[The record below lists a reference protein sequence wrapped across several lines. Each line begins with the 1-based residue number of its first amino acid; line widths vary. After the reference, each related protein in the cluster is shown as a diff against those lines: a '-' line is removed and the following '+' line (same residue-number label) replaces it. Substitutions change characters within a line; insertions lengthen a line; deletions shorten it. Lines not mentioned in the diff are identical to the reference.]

1 MITFLKGVDHL
12 KRFCYNVS
20 GYKKDFG
27 RIQLM
32 GKLGI
37 SIYPERST
45 FKKDKA
51 YLDLAHKYG
60 FKRVFTSLLQ
70 IEDDKEKVLA
80 DFSKVVEYA
89 NQLGMEVMVDINPAL
104 FEQLG
109 ISYDDLSFFHKMG
122 AYGIRLDIGFTGAE
136 EAKMTRN
143 PYGIKIEIN
152 MSSGTSYVD
161 NIMSYSP
168 NTNNLLGS
176 HNFYP
181 HRYSGLSYD
190 HFVYCSEKFRNYNLN
205 TMAFVNSQTAD
216 FGPWP
221 TQDGLCSLE
230 DHRNLEISTQVK
242 HLMLTGLIDDI
253 SIGNAYASEEELKAM
268 AEAFNADYP
277 TLKVDVEEDIT
288 EDERICLFDNL
299 HSYRG
304 DRSEYILRSTMT
316 RIYYKDKPFPPHNT
330 RDMSRGDVLIDNV
343 GYDQYKGETQIALKE
358 MKNDGRVNVVGCIS
372 EDELFLLDFLKPWSS
387 FKMIENKK

>member
-1 MITFLKGVDHL
+1 
-12 KRFCYNVS
+12 
-20 GYKKDFG
+20 
-27 RIQLM
+27 M

-45 FKKDKA
+45 FEKDKA
-51 YLDLAHKYG
+51 YLDLAYKYG

-70 IEDDKEKVLA
+70 ITEDKDKVLA
-80 DFSKVVEYA
+80 DFKKVVDYA
-89 NQLGMEVMVDINPAL
+89 NSLDMEVMVDINPAL

-109 ISYDDLSFFHKMG
+109 ISYDDLSFFHEMG
-122 AYGIRLDIGFTGAE
+122 AHGVRLDIGFTGQE

-152 MSSGTSYVD
+152 MSTGTSYVD

-168 NTNNLLGS
+168 NTDNLLGS

-190 HFVYCSEKFRNYNLN
+190 HFVFCSEKFRKYNIN
-205 TMAFVNSQTAD
+205 TMAFVNSHDAT

-230 DHRNLEISTQVK
+230 DHRELEIATQVK
-242 HLMLTGLIDDI
+242 HLILTGLIDDVLVA
-253 SIGNAYASEEELKAM
+253 NAYASEAELKAM
-268 AEAFNADYP
+268 AEAFNAEYP
-277 TLKVDVEEDIT
+277 SIKVDVAEDIT
-288 EDERICLFDNL
+288 EDERVVLFDNL

-316 RIYYKDKPFPPHNT
+316 RIYYKDRPFPAHNT
-330 RDMSRGDVLIDNV
+330 RDMSKGDVLIDNV
-343 GYDQYKGETQIALKE
+343 GYGQYKGETQIALKD
-358 MKNDGRVNVVGCIS
+358 MKNDGRVNVVGRIS
-372 EDELFLLDFLKPWSS
+372 ADELFLLDFLKPWSS
-387 FKMIENKK
+387 FKLIENKK

>member
-1 MITFLKGVDHL
+1 
-12 KRFCYNVS
+12 
-20 GYKKDFG
+20 
-27 RIQLM
+27 M

-45 FKKDKA
+45 FTEDKK
-51 YLDLAHKYG
+51 YLDLAHQYG

-80 DFSKVVEYA
+80 EFKQVVDYA

-104 FEQLG
+104 FEQLE
-109 ISYDDLSFFHKMG
+109 ISYDDLSFFHEMG
-122 AYGIRLDIGFTGAE
+122 AYGVRLDVGFTGAE

-143 PYGIKIEIN
+143 PYNIKIEIN
-152 MSSGTSYVD
+152 MSAGTSYVD
-161 NIMSYSP
+161 NIMDFSP
-168 NTNNLLGS
+168 NTGNLMGS

-181 HRYSGLSYD
+181 HRYSGLEYN
-190 HFVYCSEKFRNYNLN
+190 HFVSCSEKFRKYNLN
-205 TMAFVNSQTAD
+205 TMAFVNSHDAT

-230 DHRNLEISTQVK
+230 EHRELEISTQVK

-253 SIGNAYASEEELKAM
+253 SIGNAYASEAELKAM
-268 AEAFNADYP
+268 SEAFFAEYP
-277 TLKVDVEEDIT
+277 TLKVVVEDEIT

-304 DRSEYILRSTMT
+304 DRSAYMLRSTMT
-316 RIYYKDKPFPPHNT
+316 RVIYKEKAFPAHTT
-330 RDMSRGDVLIDNV
+330 RDIVRGDVLIDNV
-343 GYDQYKGETQIALKE
+343 GYGQYKGETQIALKP
-358 MKNDGRVNVVGCIS
+358 MNNDGRVNVVGHIS
-372 EDELFLLDFLKPWSS
+372 EDELFLLDFLKPWSN
-387 FKMIENKK
+387 FQLKEVK

>member
-1 MITFLKGVDHL
+1 
-12 KRFCYNVS
+12 
-20 GYKKDFG
+20 
-27 RIQLM
+27 M

-45 FKKDKA
+45 FEKDKA

-70 IEDDKEKVLA
+70 INDDKEKVLA
-80 DFSKVVEYA
+80 DFKQVVDYA
-89 NQLGMEVMVDINPAL
+89 NQLEMEVMVDINPGL

-109 ISYDDLSFFHKMG
+109 ISYDDLSFFDEMG
-122 AYGIRLDIGFTGAE
+122 AYGVRLDIGFTGSE

-168 NTNNLLGS
+168 NTENLLGS

-181 HRYSGLSYD
+181 HRYSGLGYD
-190 HFVYCSEKFRNYNLN
+190 HFVFCSEKFRKYNLN
-205 TMAFVNSQTAD
+205 TMAFVNSHEAD

-230 DHRNLEISTQVK
+230 DHRDLPLATQVK
-242 HLMLTGLIDDI
+242 HLVLTGLIDDI
-253 SIGNAYASEEELKAM
+253 SIGNAYASEAELAAM
-268 AEAFNADYP
+268 AEAFHADYP
-277 TLKVDVEEDIT
+277 TLRVDVVDGIT

-316 RIYYKDKPFPPHNT
+316 RIYYKDKEFPPHDT
-330 RDMSRGDVLIDNV
+330 HDMVRGDVLIDNA
-343 GYDQYKGETQIALKE
+343 GYGQYKGETQIALKE
-358 MKNDGRVNVVGCIS
+358 MKNDGRVNVVGKIA
-372 EDELFLLDFLKPWSS
+372 EEELFLLEFLKPWSS
-387 FKMIENKK
+387 FKLVENN

>member
-1 MITFLKGVDHL
+1 
-12 KRFCYNVS
+12 
-20 GYKKDFG
+20 
-27 RIQLM
+27 M

-45 FKKDKA
+45 FEKDKA

-60 FKRVFTSLLQ
+60 YKRVFTSLLQ
-70 IEDDKEKVLA
+70 IKDDKEKVLA
-80 DFSKVVEYA
+80 EFKKVVDYA
-89 NQLGMEVMVDINPAL
+89 NSLDMEVMVDINPAL
-104 FEQLG
+104 FEQLD
-109 ISYDDLSFFHKMG
+109 ISYDDLSFFHEMG
-122 AYGIRLDIGFTGAE
+122 AYGVRLDIGFTGSE

-152 MSSGTSYVD
+152 MSTGTSYID

-181 HRYSGLSYD
+181 HRYTGLGYE
-190 HFVYCSEKFRNYNLN
+190 HFVYCSKQFRKYNVN

-221 TQDGLCSLE
+221 TSDGLCSLE
-230 DHRNLEISTQVK
+230 DHRDLELATQVK
-242 HLMLTGLIDDI
+242 HLVMTGLIDDVL
-253 SIGNAYASEEELKAM
+253 IGNAYASEEELKAM
-268 AEAFNADYP
+268 AEAFNADFP
-277 TLKVDVEEDIT
+277 TIKVDTEADIT
-288 EDERICLFDNL
+288 ENERVCLFDNM

-304 DRSEYILRSTMT
+304 DRSDYMLRSTMT
-316 RIYYKDKPFPPHNT
+316 RIYYKDKEFPAHNT
-330 RDMSRGDVLIDNV
+330 RDIVKGDVLIDNV
-343 GYDQYKGETQIALKE
+343 GYGQYKGETQIALKA
-358 MKNDGRVNVVGCIS
+358 MKNDGRVNVVGRIS

-387 FKMIENKK
+387 FKLIENKK

>member
-1 MITFLKGVDHL
+1 
-12 KRFCYNVS
+12 
-20 GYKKDFG
+20 
-27 RIQLM
+27 M

-45 FKKDKA
+45 FEQDKA

-70 IEDDKEKVLA
+70 IKEDKEKVLGE
-80 DFSKVVEYA
+80 FKRVVDYA
-89 NQLGMEVMVDINPAL
+89 NSLDMEVMVDINPGL
-104 FEQLG
+104 FEQLE
-109 ISYDDLSFFHKMG
+109 ISYDDLSFFHDMG
-122 AYGIRLDIGFTGAE
+122 ADGVRLDIGFTGAE

-152 MSSGTSYVD
+152 MSTGTRYVD

-181 HRYSGLSYD
+181 HRYSGLGYQ
-190 HFVYCSEKFRNYNLN
+190 HFVDCSNQFRDYNIN
-205 TMAFVNSQTAD
+205 TMAFVNSHDAT

-221 TQDGLCSLE
+221 TSDGLCSLE
-230 DHRNLEISTQVK
+230 DHRDLEIATQVK
-242 HLMLTGLIDDI
+242 HLVLTGLIDDI
-253 SIGNAYASEEELKAM
+253 TIGNAYASETELKAM
-268 AEAFNADYP
+268 ADAFTAEYP
-277 TLKVDVEEDIT
+277 TIKVDVAADIT
-288 EDERICLFDNL
+288 EDEKMVLFDSL

-316 RIYYKDKPFPPHNT
+316 RIIYKDLPFPAHNT
-330 RDMSRGDVLIDNV
+330 VDMTRGDVLIDNV
-343 GYDQYKGETQIALKE
+343 DYGQYKGETQIALKP
-358 MKNDGRVNVVGCIS
+358 MKNDGRVNVVGKIS
-372 EDELFLLDFLKPWSS
+372 EDELFLLNFLKPWSS
-387 FKMIENKK
+387 FKLIENQA

>member
-1 MITFLKGVDHL
+1 
-12 KRFCYNVS
+12 
-20 GYKKDFG
+20 
-27 RIQLM
+27 M

-45 FKKDKA
+45 FEKDKE

-70 IEDDKEKVLA
+70 IKGDKDQVLA
-80 DFSKVVEYA
+80 DFKKVVDYA
-89 NQLGMEVMVDINPAL
+89 NSLDYEVMVDINPGL
-104 FEQLG
+104 FDQLG
-109 ISYDDLSFFHKMG
+109 ISYDDLSFFHEMG
-122 AYGIRLDIGFTGAE
+122 ADGIRLDIGMTGSE
-136 EAKMTRN
+136 EARMTRN

-152 MSSGTSYVD
+152 MSGGTSYVD

-181 HRYSGLSYD
+181 HRYTGLDYQ
-190 HFVYCSEKFRNYNLN
+190 HFVNCSEQFRQYNLN
-205 TMAFVNSQTAD
+205 TMAFVNSHAAT

-230 DHRNLEISTQVK
+230 DHRDLEIATQVK

-253 SIGNAYASEEELKAM
+253 TIGNAYASEEELKAM
-268 AEAFNADYP
+268 AESFTAEFP
-277 TLKVDVEEDIT
+277 SIKVVPAEDIT
-288 EDERICLFDNL
+288 ENERICLFDNI

-304 DRSEYILRSTMT
+304 DRSAYMLRSTMT
-316 RIYYKDKPFPPHNT
+316 RVYYKDKDFPAHNT
-330 RDMSRGDVLIDNV
+330 VDIVRGDVLVDNE
-343 GYDQYKGETQIALKE
+343 GYGQYKGETQIALKE
-358 MKNDGRVNVVGCIS
+358 MKNDGRVNVVGKIS
-372 EDELFLLDFLKPWSS
+372 DDELFLLEFLKPWSS
-387 FKMIENKK
+387 FKLIEAK

>member
-1 MITFLKGVDHL
+1 
-12 KRFCYNVS
+12 
-20 GYKKDFG
+20 
-27 RIQLM
+27 M

-45 FKKDKA
+45 FEKDKA

-80 DFSKVVEYA
+80 EFKEVVAYA
-89 NQLGMEVMVDINPAL
+89 NSLDMEVMVDINPSL

-109 ISYDDLSFFHKMG
+109 ISYDDLSFFDEMG
-122 AYGIRLDIGFTGAE
+122 AYGVRLDIGFTGSE
-136 EAKMTRN
+136 EAQMTRN
-143 PYGIKIEIN
+143 PYNLKIEIN
-152 MSSGTSYVD
+152 MSTGTSYVD

-168 NTNNLLGS
+168 NTENLLGS

-181 HRYSGLSYD
+181 HRYSGLGYD
-190 HFVYCSEKFRNYNLN
+190 HFVRCSEQFRQYNLN
-205 TMAFVNSQTAD
+205 TMAFVNSHDAT

-230 DHRNLEISTQVK
+230 DHRELEIGTQVK

-253 SIGNAYASEEELKAM
+253 LVGNAYASEAELKAM
-268 AEAFNADYP
+268 SEAFFAAYP
-277 TLKVDVEEDIT
+277 TLKVVVEEEIT
-288 EDERICLFDNL
+288 ANERVCLFDNL

-316 RIYYKDKPFPPHNT
+316 RVYYKDKEFPPHTT
-330 RDMSRGDVLIDNV
+330 RDILRGDVLIDNE
-343 GYDQYKGETQIALKE
+343 GYGQYKGETQIALKE
-358 MKNDGRVNVVGCIS
+358 MKNDGRVNVVGHIS
-372 EDELFLLDFLKPWSS
+372 EDEAFLLNFLKPWSN
-387 FKMIENKK
+387 FKLVEVK

>member
-1 MITFLKGVDHL
+1 
-12 KRFCYNVS
+12 
-20 GYKKDFG
+20 
-27 RIQLM
+27 M

-45 FKKDKA
+45 FEKDKA

-70 IEDDKEKVLA
+70 INDDKEKVLA
-80 DFSKVVEYA
+80 DFKQVVDYA
-89 NQLGMEVMVDINPAL
+89 NQLGMEVMVDINPGL

-109 ISYDDLSFFHKMG
+109 ISYDDLFFFDEMG
-122 AYGIRLDIGFTGAE
+122 AYGVRLDIGFTGSE

-168 NTNNLLGS
+168 NTENLLGS

-181 HRYSGLSYD
+181 HRYSGLGYD
-190 HFVYCSEKFRNYNLN
+190 HFVFCSEKFRKYNLN
-205 TMAFVNSQTAD
+205 TMAFVNSHEAD

-230 DHRNLEISTQVK
+230 DHRVLPLATQVK
-242 HLMLTGLIDDI
+242 HLVLTGLIDDI
-253 SIGNAYASEEELKAM
+253 SIGNAYASEAELAAM
-268 AEAFNADYP
+268 AEAFHADYP
-277 TLKVDVEEDIT
+277 TLRVDVVDGIT

-316 RIYYKDKPFPPHNT
+316 RIYYKDKEFPPHDT
-330 RDMSRGDVLIDNV
+330 HDMVRGDVLIDNA
-343 GYDQYKGETQIALKE
+343 GYGQYKGETQIALKE
-358 MKNDGRVNVVGCIS
+358 MKNDGRVNVVGKIA
-372 EDELFLLDFLKPWSS
+372 EEELFLLEFLKPWSS
-387 FKMIENKK
+387 FKLVENN

>member
-1 MITFLKGVDHL
+1 
-12 KRFCYNVS
+12 
-20 GYKKDFG
+20 
-27 RIQLM
+27 M

-45 FKKDKA
+45 FEKDKE

-70 IEDDKEKVLA
+70 IADDKEKVLA
-80 DFSKVVEYA
+80 EFKKVVDYA
-89 NQLGMEVMVDINPAL
+89 NELEMEVMVDINPAL
-104 FEQLG
+104 FEQLE
-109 ISYDDLSFFHKMG
+109 ISYDDLSFFEEMG
-122 AYGIRLDIGFTGAE
+122 ADGIRLDIGFTGAE

-143 PYGIKIEIN
+143 PYNIKIEIN
-152 MSSGTSYVD
+152 MSSGTNYVD

-168 NTNNLLGS
+168 NTDNLLGS

-181 HRYSGLSYD
+181 HRYSGLGYD
-190 HFVYCSEKFRNYNLN
+190 HFVACSEKFRKYNLN

-230 DHRNLEISTQVK
+230 DHRDLEIATQVK

-253 SIGNAYASEEELKAM
+253 SVGNAYASEEELRAM
-268 AEAFNADYP
+268 SEAFFASYP
-277 TLKVDVEEDIT
+277 TLKVDVADDIT

-316 RIYYKDKPFPPHNT
+316 RIYYKDKPFPAHNT
-330 RDMSRGDVLIDNV
+330 KDMTRGDVLIDNV
-343 GYDQYKGETQIALKE
+343 GYGQYKGETQIALKE
-358 MKNDGRVNVVGCIS
+358 MKNDGRVNVVGRIS
-372 EDELFLLDFLKPWSS
+372 DDELFLLDFLKPWSN
-387 FKMIENKK
+387 FKLIESK

>member
-1 MITFLKGVDHL
+1 
-12 KRFCYNVS
+12 
-20 GYKKDFG
+20 
-27 RIQLM
+27 M

-45 FKKDKA
+45 FEKDKA

-70 IEDDKEKVLA
+70 INDDKEKVLA
-80 DFSKVVEYA
+80 DFKQVVDYA
-89 NQLGMEVMVDINPAL
+89 NQLGMEVMVDINPGL

-109 ISYDDLSFFHKMG
+109 ITYDDLSFFDEMG
-122 AYGIRLDIGFTGAE
+122 AYGVRLDIGFTGSE

-168 NTNNLLGS
+168 NTENLLGS

-181 HRYSGLSYD
+181 HRYSGLGYD
-190 HFVYCSEKFRNYNLN
+190 HFVFCSEKFRKYNLN
-205 TMAFVNSQTAD
+205 TMAFVNSHEAD

-230 DHRNLEISTQVK
+230 DHRDLPLATQVK
-242 HLMLTGLIDDI
+242 HLVLTGLIDDI
-253 SIGNAYASEEELKAM
+253 SIGNAYASEAELAAM
-268 AEAFNADYP
+268 AEAFHADYP
-277 TLKVDVEEDIT
+277 TLRVDVVDGIT

-299 HSYRG
+299 QSYRG

-316 RIYYKDKPFPPHNT
+316 RIYYKDKEFPPHDT
-330 RDMSRGDVLIDNV
+330 RDMVRGDVLIDNA
-343 GYDQYKGETQIALKE
+343 GYGQYKGETQIALKA
-358 MKNDGRVNVVGCIS
+358 MKNDGRVNVVGKIAD
-372 EDELFLLDFLKPWSS
+372 EELFLLEFLKPWSS
-387 FKMIENKK
+387 FKLVENN